1 MSLDFL
7 EKLFYAQYFL
17 KLLEKCVEVLE
28 YVSILRISKKKAIE
42 ENNILT
48 VTIYFLHK
56 SNSSKLIFIRH
67 CIIL

>member
-7 EKLFYAQYFL
+7 AKLFYAQYFL

-28 YVSILRISKKKAIE
+28 YVSIFRISKKKAIK

-67 CIIL
+67 SIIL